1 MSKKISTCALF
12 VALAMIFSYVETLI
26 PINFGVPGMKLGI
39 ANLVIVIGL
48 YLLKPQEVLMISIVR
63 ILLTGFMFGS
73 GMSVIYSLAGG
84 FLSFF
89 AMLFLK
95 HTDKFSIVG
104 VSLFGGTAHNIGQLL
119 VAAAIIE
126 NLKLFYYLP
135 VLVIAGLITG
145 ILIGLVAKRILPTV
159 KNILHNSQT
168 L

>member
-1 MSKKISTCALF
+1 MSKKISTCALL

-26 PINFGVPGMKLGI
+26 PVNLGVPGMKLGI

-48 YLLKPQEVLMISIVR
+48 YLLKPQEVLFISVVR
-63 ILLTGFMFGS
+63 ILLSGFMFGS

-84 FLSFF
+84 ILSFF

-95 HTDKFSIVG
+95 HTGKFSIVG

-119 VAAAIIE
+119 VAAAVIE
-126 NLKLFYYLP
+126 NMKLFYYLP
-135 VLVIAGLITG
+135 ALVIAGTVTG
-145 ILIGLVAKRILPTV
+145 ILIGLIAKRILPTV
-159 KNILHNSQT
+159 QSISQHSQS